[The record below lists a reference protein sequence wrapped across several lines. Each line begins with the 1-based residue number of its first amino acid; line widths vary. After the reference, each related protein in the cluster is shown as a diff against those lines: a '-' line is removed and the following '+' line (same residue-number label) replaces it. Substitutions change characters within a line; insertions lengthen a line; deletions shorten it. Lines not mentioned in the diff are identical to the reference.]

1 MGWHWQ
7 VWQQGMTLTSMAGG
21 YHPNNGIQMCALL
34 LKMIH
39 ETSSAFW
46 GSVLHVHVW
55 FCEKDS
61 IFFIIGIKFVPLLR
75 GNVQTSKGL
84 AVLIEQL
91 RIHGLTA
98 EE

>member
-1 MGWHWQ
+1 MKLVQLSEDQFYMFMSGF
-7 VWQQGMTLTSMAGG
+7 VKK
-21 YHPNNGIQMCALL
+21 IV
-34 LKMIH
+34 
-39 ETSSAFW
+39 F
-46 GSVLHVHVW
+46 
-55 FCEKDS
+55 
-61 IFFIIGIKFVPLLR
+61 FFIIGIKFVPLLR